1 MEDEVLL
8 RLESLLH
15 GFSFARRWDGRSDGT
30 AHDGSGGV
38 SSLIERGKE
47 DFLSFFLSFD
57 LGHEG
62 FFFCFYGS

>member
-30 AHDGSGGV
+30 THDGSGGV
-38 SSLIERGKE
+38 SSLIE
-47 DFLSFFLSFD
+47 
-57 LGHEG
+57 
-62 FFFCFYGS
+62 